1 MSPAESR
8 FSTFLFLFIL
18 LRLRSHE
25 VERERDISIWKS
37 FQMYIANSPLGRL
50 GYNFGMVLVLLNGLS
65 SYFLR
70 QQEAALHFG
79 PFFFNF

>member
-1 MSPAESR
+1 
-8 FSTFLFLFIL
+8 
-18 LRLRSHE
+18 
-25 VERERDISIWKS
+25 
-37 FQMYIANSPLGRL
+37 MYIANSPLGRL

-79 PFFFNF
+79 ASVPSFLTFSLLVPDPILRDMDRG